1 MIVPIP
7 FALLLGA
14 NVTFLLLL
22 AAHLICWRW
31 RDQMHRTVAYCVGV
45 SCIGA
50 GMLTVSALLQDWLIV
65 VAFVTV
71 ALPGGG
77 DCRGLGPELTPALAS
92 ELQIILDAA
101 DRMHAYHARI
111 RHQLSS
117 ALKQD
122 KGLLS

>member
-1 MIVPIP
+1 MPYQEHP
-7 FALLLGA
+7 
-14 NVTFLLLL
+14 TL
-22 AAHLICWRW
+22 AAIDDCSAARS
-31 RDQMHRTVAYCVGV
+31 VIY
-45 SCIGA
+45 GA
-50 GMLTVSALLQDWLIV
+50 AAVIA
-65 VAFVTV
+65 A
-71 ALPGGG
+71 
-77 DCRGLGPELTPALAS
+77 RLGPELTPALAS

>member
-14 NVTFLLLL
+14 SVTFLLLL

-71 ALPGGG
+71 ALPGGLLILAAWWL
-77 DCRGLGPELTPALAS
+77 RGALAP
-92 ELQIILDAA
+92 QNPLD
-101 DRMHAYHARI
+101 RI
-111 RHQLSS
+111 RSE
-117 ALKQD
+117 AARAVPGAPD
-122 KGLLS
+122 PRRN